1 MNTEHK
7 IYASLAVLV
16 ALGAGLWFT
25 QKSQQKQTSA
35 HSAVAA
41 SADLPAIALPKD
53 DTDKV
58 TRVELSY
65 DSKAGDKSGKQT
77 VTLEKKGELWEV
89 VKPVAAK
96 ANGANVKSLLENLRD
111 LKVKE
116 TIDRTGGAY
125 AQYDLADDKA
135 VHVVAY
141 KGDAK
146 STDLYF
152 GKSGSR
158 GQMGRVG
165 GKDGVYVAS
174 GYSSYLYTRELKN
187 WRETSI
193 LKFEDDNVISADVTN
208 KNGLFSFSKNGDK
221 WAASFTKRDKDG
233 KLGDPA
239 KKWEKFEDAKVKDM
253 LRAYK
258 SLAAEDFAEAG
269 TDTGLDDAASNG
281 GVVHVK
287 LKDNGGEYTIKV
299 GKVQKG
305 SSRFAVKD
313 GDPTVVVLSSWTADW
328 ATADKAKFEKSD
340 KKDAKDPHEGGGMP
354 PGMQLPPGMQMPPG
368 MGGMPGGMD
377 E

>member
-7 IYASLAVLV
+7 IYASLAVLA
-16 ALGAGLWFT
+16 ALGGGLWLT
-25 QKSQQKQTSA
+25 QKSKDKEMSA

-41 SADLPAIALPKD
+41 SADLPPIAVPKD
-53 DTDKV
+53 DTDKI
-58 TRVELSY
+58 TKGELTY
-65 DSKAGDKSGKQT
+65 DSKSGEKGSKQT
-77 VTLEKKGELWEV
+77 IALEKKGDAWEV
-89 VKPVAAK
+89 VKPLVAK
-96 ANGANVKSLLENLRD
+96 ANAANVKSLVENLRD

-116 TIDRTGGAY
+116 VIDRTSGAY

-135 VHVVAY
+135 VHVVAW

-146 STDLYF
+146 ATDLYF

-158 GQMGRVG
+158 GQMVRVG

-187 WRETSI
+187 WRETSL
-193 LKFEDDNVISADVTN
+193 LKFEDDNVVSADVTN

-239 KKWEKFEDAKVKDM
+239 KKWEKFEEAKVKDM

-258 SLAAEDFAEAG
+258 SLSAEDFAEAG
-269 TDTGLDDAASNG
+269 ADTGLDDAASNG

-299 GKVQKG
+299 GKGQKG
-305 SSRFAVKD
+305 TSRFAVKD

-340 KKDAKDPHEGGGMP
+340 KKDAKGDPHGGEMP
-354 PGMQLPPGMQMPPG
+354 P
-368 MGGMPGGMD
+368 GMPGGMPMGMPGGMPGMD